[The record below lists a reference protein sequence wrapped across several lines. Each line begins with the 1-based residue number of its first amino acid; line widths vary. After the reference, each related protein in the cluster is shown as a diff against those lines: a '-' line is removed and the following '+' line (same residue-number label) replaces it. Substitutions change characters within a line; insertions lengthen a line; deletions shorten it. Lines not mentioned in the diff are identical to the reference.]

1 MRQRKIARVKYSVV
15 LVLISMLVIITCSIA
30 FGCSLSSAHG
40 DSQQDITERYYKSIE
55 IQKGTNLWNIAK
67 EYKPDTM
74 NTQEYMQELCR
85 MNQIQDPDAI
95 HAGQYLIVSY
105 DQTNFE

>member
-1 MRQRKIARVKYSVV
+1 MRQREITGVKYRVI
-15 LVLISMLVIITCSIA
+15 LVLISVLVIITYSIA

-40 DSQQDITERYYKSIE
+40 DSQQDISERYYKSIE
-55 IQKGTNLWNIAK
+55 IQKGTNLWDIAR

-85 MNQIQDPDAI
+85 VNQIQDPDVI
-95 HAGQYLIVSY
+95 QEGQYLIVSY
-105 DQTNFE
+105 DQSGLE